1 MFRCKGIIVKG
12 YCITLDGR
20 KLLTEFLSFI
30 PPLGMVV
37 FAISVFGTTLPHI
50 FYGESLLNNK
60 NAMQG
65 RGSMIQLHNK
75 SESLMG
81 ADNSTHF
88 PFNDFSVNLC
98 RNPEMGGSFL
108 NRSLK
113 GELQEE

>member
-1 MFRCKGIIVKG
+1 
-12 YCITLDGR
+12 
-20 KLLTEFLSFI
+20 
-30 PPLGMVV
+30 MVV

-65 RGSMIQLHNK
+65 RGSMPQLHNK
-75 SESLMG
+75 SDTLMG

-88 PFNDFSVNLC
+88 PFTDFSVNLC

-113 GELQEE
+113 GKLQKEQKVVE